1 MKRADPRV
9 KLLWV
14 LLCTTG
20 ALVFFRPMWMLGLT
34 LFSLGGTLLFGVS
47 LQALG
52 RRLRG
57 FLPLALVILAL
68 HILFV
73 RAGNPLVIIR
83 GYPVLYSGGV
93 MRGATTLL
101 RFFVI
106 LCSAAV
112 MARENTRRV
121 LTALTKLGI
130 SYLFSFML
138 MIALRFIPSFSTSFS
153 DALIALQLRGVE
165 LKKIPF
171 GQKIRLYKDLVLP
184 VVADAVVKSKELA
197 IVMEARGFGALPTR
211 TSYLDVR
218 MTFADWVLTCILF
231 SLGLLSFG
239 FYYLFG

>member
-34 LFSLGGTLLFGVS
+34 LFSLGGTLLFGVT

-83 GYPVLYSGGV
+83 GYPG
-93 MRGATTLL
+93 
-101 RFFVI
+101 
-106 LCSAAV
+106 
-112 MARENTRRV
+112 
-121 LTALTKLGI
+121 
-130 SYLFSFML
+130 
-138 MIALRFIPSFSTSFS
+138 
-153 DALIALQLRGVE
+153 
-165 LKKIPF
+165 
-171 GQKIRLYKDLVLP
+171 
-184 VVADAVVKSKELA
+184 
-197 IVMEARGFGALPTR
+197 
-211 TSYLDVR
+211 
-218 MTFADWVLTCILF
+218 
-231 SLGLLSFG
+231 
-239 FYYLFG
+239 